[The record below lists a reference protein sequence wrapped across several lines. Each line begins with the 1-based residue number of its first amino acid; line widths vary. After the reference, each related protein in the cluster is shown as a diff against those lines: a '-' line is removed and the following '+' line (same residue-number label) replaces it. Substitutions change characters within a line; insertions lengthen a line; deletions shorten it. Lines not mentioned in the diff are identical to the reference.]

1 MRFIISILVAMVLTH
16 MAFYVLAN
24 MNNAEYSMNTATIVG
39 VIVGI
44 LAILAGETTVSE
56 KMHNAKR
63 KRLVSYEPFFIFI
76 LTMSPRSLFEHEVDF
91 QLHQKQL
98 NLVHR

>member
-1 MRFIISILVAMVLTH
+1 MLKYFWECKYTRGETMRFIISILVAMVLTH

-24 MNNAEYSMNTATIVG
+24 MNNADYSMNTATIVG

-56 KMHNAKR
+56 QDA
-63 KRLVSYEPFFIFI
+63 
-76 LTMSPRSLFEHEVDF
+76 
-91 QLHQKQL
+91 
-98 NLVHR
+98 